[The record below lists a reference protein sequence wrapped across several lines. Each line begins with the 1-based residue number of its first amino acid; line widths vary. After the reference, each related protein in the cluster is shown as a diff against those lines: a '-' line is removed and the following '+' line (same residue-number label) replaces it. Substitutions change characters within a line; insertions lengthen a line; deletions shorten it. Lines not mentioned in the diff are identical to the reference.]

1 MVDYTGSD
9 KKTAGEILKETRE
22 SKGLPLTTVHEV
34 TKIPMDVLKA
44 IEEGYSVR
52 TLSPFYLKGF
62 IKMYAEHLGVDVS
75 KVLESPIPVLQ
86 KAAKVTKPE
95 LKKVEEKSYALPEGE
110 FDLGS
115 MVSKERQKQ
124 IVVGIGILLVVF
136 LIVRLTGC
144 LISGTSKTQPKAKS
158 QTVKAPSVKSQPA
171 KPQPAKP
178 AAASKAVEQKTK
190 SAAPAEK
197 PAVVTPAA
205 QPQGVVDETP
215 AVVNKEPEKV
225 RLTIKAQKG
234 GWLQVKVDGA
244 TVMESTVKAGTVE
257 TWEANQEIIIS
268 GSTIHNLEFE
278 LNGKMLGTLG
288 RQDRNARRV
297 VVTKRGLAVKN

>member
-75 KVLESPIPVLQ
+75 KVLESPISLLQ
-86 KAAKVTKPE
+86 KATKVAKPE
-95 LKKVEEKSYALPEGE
+95 FKKVVEKTYALPEGE

-124 IVVGIGILLVVF
+124 IVVGIGILLVLF
-136 LIVRLTGC
+136 LIVRLAGC
-144 LISGTSKTQPKAKS
+144 LISGTSKTQPKVKS

-171 KPQPAKP
+171 KPQPVKQV
-178 AAASKAVEQKTK
+178 AAPKVAEQKKT
-190 SAAPAEK
+190 AAPAEK
-197 PAVVTPAA
+197 PVVAASAA
-205 QPQGVVDETP
+205 QPQGVAEETP

-297 VVTKRGLAVKN
+297 VVTKKGLAVKG

>member
-62 IKMYAEHLGVDVS
+62 VKMYAEHLGVDVS
-75 KVLESPIPVLQ
+75 KVLESQIPLLQ
-86 KAAKVTKPE
+86 KTTKAAKPE
-95 LKKVEEKSYALPEGE
+95 LKKVAEKTYALPEGE

-124 IVVGIGILLVVF
+124 IVLGIGALLVLL
-136 LIVRLTGC
+136 LIIRLAGC
-144 LISGTSKTQPKAKS
+144 FMSEASKTQPKVKS

-171 KPQPAKP
+171 KPQPVKQAAAPKAAEQKKTADPEEKP
-178 AAASKAVEQKTK
+178 VAAAS
-190 SAAPAEK
+190 
-197 PAVVTPAA
+197 AA
-205 QPQGVVDETP
+205 QPQGVAEETP
-215 AVVNKEPEKV
+215 AVIKKEPEKV

-268 GSTIHNLEFE
+268 GGTIHNLEFE

-297 VVTKRGLAVKN
+297 VVTRKGLAVKN